1 MGREIL
7 FRGKRTDNGKM
18 VEGSYCPKKGG
29 HYESDKFVEEIQH
42 LIIVNMNDGG
52 YQYAEVYPETVCQ
65 YTGTPDKR
73 RRKIFE
79 GDIVRRKL
87 FEEYI
92 IGEVVWQDIGVCG
105 FYLKCGNKYYPIGK
119 DEYVEMSRCD
129 EVIGNIFDNP
139 ELLKGDSK

>member
-1 MGREIL
+1 MEREIL
-7 FRGKRTDNGKM
+7 FRGKKPLSGEW
-18 VEGSYCPKKGG
+18 VEGYFS
-29 HYESDKFVEEIQH
+29 KFYSNADVVPNYMIFAIDEQGKNSEPYN
-42 LIIVNMNDGG
+42 VD
-52 YQYAEVYPETVCQ
+52 PETVCQ
-65 YTGTPDKR
+65 YTGTPDKN

-79 GDIVRRKL
+79 RDIVRRKL

-119 DEYVEMSRCD
+119 DEYVEMSSCD